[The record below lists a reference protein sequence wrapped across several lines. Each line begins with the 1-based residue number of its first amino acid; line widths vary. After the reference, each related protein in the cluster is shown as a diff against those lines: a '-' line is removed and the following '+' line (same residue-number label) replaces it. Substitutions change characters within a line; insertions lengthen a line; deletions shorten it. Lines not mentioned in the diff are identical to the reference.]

1 MCRRFQGGLRYE
13 LQDAVVPLGIRQ
25 FQVLVEKCQE
35 IEDMKKNRMNRPG
48 NFSAGGPSRPNHQN
62 QNRGR

>member
-35 IEDMKKNRMNRPG
+35 VEDMRNKQVSRQG
-48 NFSAGGPSRPNHQN
+48 DSSVGGPSRSS
-62 QNRGR
+62 